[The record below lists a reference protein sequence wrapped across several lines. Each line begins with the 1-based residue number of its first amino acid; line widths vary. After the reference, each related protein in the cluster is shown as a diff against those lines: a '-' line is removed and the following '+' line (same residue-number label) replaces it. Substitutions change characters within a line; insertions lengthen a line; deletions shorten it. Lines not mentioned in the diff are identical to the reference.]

1 MAKNNPFQAIKKWA
15 SVQKERGLQEPPKL
29 ENINSSPHKKGHS
42 PAVEANTPRRRYR
55 IWTMISEGSGADI
68 EKIMIRIREETGKKP
83 KQAEA
88 LEAAI

>member
-1 MAKNNPFQAIKKWA
+1 
-15 SVQKERGLQEPPKL
+15 
-29 ENINSSPHKKGHS
+29 
-42 PAVEANTPRRRYR
+42 
-55 IWTMISEGSGADI
+55 MISEGSGADI